1 MINKPKKIHAEISTG
16 ELLDK
21 LSILEIRLDKIK
33 DKNSL
38 VEINKEYEILKNLK
52 NSNTESSEKIQHL
65 YNEIKKVNLN
75 LWNIEDEIRVCE
87 KNKDFG
93 QTFIEL
99 ARSVYFNND
108 KRSKIKSEINKLSN
122 SNIREIKQ
130 YSDY

>member
-52 NSNTESSEKIQHL
+52 NSNTESSEKIEHL
-65 YNEIKKVNLN
+65 FNEIKKVNLN

-99 ARSVYFNND
+99 ARSVYINND
-108 KRSKIKSEINKLSN
+108 KRSKIKFEINKMSG
-122 SNIREIKQ
+122 SNIKEIKQ
-130 YSDY
+130 YIDY

>member
-52 NSNTESSEKIQHL
+52 NSNTESSEKIEHL
-65 YNEIKKVNLN
+65 FNEIKKVNLN

-93 QTFIEL
+93 QTFIEF